1 MTTSPPLV
9 PARLGPEIVT
19 PALLDAVRDGVA
31 LAPAPV
37 AVLDLLGPGAVACMQ
52 GLLTNDI
59 EQPGDDT
66 FVYGAFLT
74 PKGMIVADGWVS
86 REGTRVTF
94 TVPLAARDAVST
106 IYRKTIPPRQARWR
120 DRTGEAAVIRLVGP
134 RARVV
139 CGRAAIPLPDAPGRV
154 LDALAH
160 GAGCEVATAPPG
172 APFSVQITATPGE
185 VTALRDALTVA
196 GARVVEPVAL
206 ELATILAGW
215 PSQGREIDERTI
227 PQEVRFDDI
236 GGVSY
241 TKGCYIGQETVSRLH
256 FRGHTNRSLRGL
268 LFDGEPAAE
277 AGVRAGEREVGRVT
291 SVAWIPAGARTPEVG
306 RWVGLAILRREV
318 TDDTALIA
326 AGVPARAVD
335 LPFSLPYLEPA

>member
-1 MTTSPPLV
+1 VTASPAPV
-9 PARLGPEIVT
+9 PARLGPEVVT

-37 AVLDLLGPGAVACMQ
+37 GVLDLLGPGAVACMQ

-59 EQPGDDT
+59 EQPGGDA
-66 FVYGAFLT
+66 FVYGAFLS

-94 TVPLAARDAVST
+94 TVPVAACDAVSA
-106 IYRKTIPPRQARWR
+106 IYRRTIPPRQARWR
-120 DRTGEAAVIRLVGP
+120 DRTAESAVIRLVGA
-134 RARVV
+134 RARAV
-139 CGRAAIPLPDAPGRV
+139 CARAAIPLPDAPGRV

-160 GAGCEVATAPPG
+160 GVACEVAAAPPG
-172 APFSVQITATPGE
+172 APFTVQITATPGE
-185 VTALRDALTVA
+185 ITTLREALMVA
-196 GARVVEPVAL
+196 GARVLEPPGL
-206 ELATILAGW
+206 ELARILAGW
-215 PSQGREIDERTI
+215 PSLGREIDARTI

-241 TKGCYIGQETVSRLH
+241 TKGCYVGQETVSRLH

-268 LFDGEPAAE
+268 LFEGEPGEDAA
-277 AGVRAGEREVGRVT
+277 VRAGEREMGRVT
-291 SVAWIPAGARTPEVG
+291 SVAWIPAGARTPEAG
-306 RWVGLAILRREV
+306 RWIGLGMLRREV
-318 TDDTALIA
+318 TDDTALTA